1 MRIRTSIVF
10 RDLEDLKTFSSG
22 SFPFDLWGVSFRND
36 HHVQKCLFAI
46 LSKSTAA
53 LSYHK
58 YPPASFPS
66 TRPWGFGKTI
76 FTNPKIRHETPRPK
90 ERTRKCWAHTPQ
102 VPSAC
107 LLAWRQSTMHPPI
120 QHKSLR
126 RTRSNKPI
134 NRRRNRPPRLTNLS
148 LTLTPFT
155 R

>member
-22 SFPFDLWGVSFRND
+22 SFPFDLWGVNFRND

-66 TRPWGFGKTI
+66 TRPWGFGKRFSLIQKSAMRPLGRRKGRASVGHTL
-76 FTNPKIRHETPRPK
+76 PRFLP
-90 ERTRKCWAHTPQ
+90 
-102 VPSAC
+102 
-107 LLAWRQSTMHPPI
+107 LAYSHGGKAPCTH
-120 QHKSLR
+120 L
-126 RTRSNKPI
+126 SN
-134 NRRRNRPPRLTNLS
+134 TNLS
-148 LTLTPFT
+148 AEPEAIHLLIAEEIDHLA
-155 R
+155 